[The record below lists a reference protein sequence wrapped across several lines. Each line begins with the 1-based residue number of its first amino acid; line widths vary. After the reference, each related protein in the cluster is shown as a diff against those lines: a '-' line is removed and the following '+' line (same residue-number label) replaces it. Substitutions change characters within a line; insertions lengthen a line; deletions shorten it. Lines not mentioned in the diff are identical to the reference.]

1 MSDATVDLQPLVKD
15 AARLYL
21 FAEAYLLSQHTQRD
35 DINPCA
41 LSGTLAD
48 WVCHLLRNQLRYEYP
63 SLVSDELLN
72 RWADAHERFS
82 SLLELAEMPGLENLL
97 V

>member
-1 MSDATVDLQPLVKD
+1 
-15 AARLYL
+15 
-21 FAEAYLLSQHTQRD
+21 
-35 DINPCA
+35 
-41 LSGTLAD
+41 
-48 WVCHLLRNQLRYEYP
+48 
-63 SLVSDELLN
+63 VSNELLN